1 MDAGTISTDAIKYPL
16 SDFKKVLILG
26 IITILSS
33 LIIPGFFLLGY
44 FLKMIKHSMADFSEL
59 PDFDEW
65 MEMFVDGLKVF
76 VVLFIYSLVP
86 LILILLGVWSAL
98 LPMFTVPGSGSL
110 FNLLAVEWTGSVAL
124 IGVILEMTVSFII
137 AIALANMAYHDEI
150 GAAFRFK
157 EIISKIQ
164 EIGGVDYLIWY
175 VLMLIIAIVAYF
187 ISMFLIFPFIIG
199 IIIVPLIII
208 PYLIM
213 IFARSTALIYVYGGS
228 DDYFRVT
235 HKQK

>member
-1 MDAGTISTDAIKYPL
+1 
-16 SDFKKVLILG
+16 
-26 IITILSS
+26 
-33 LIIPGFFLLGY
+33 
-44 FLKMIKHSMADFSEL
+44 
-59 PDFDEW
+59 
-65 MEMFVDGLKVF
+65 
-76 VVLFIYSLVP
+76 
-86 LILILLGVWSAL
+86 
-98 LPMFTVPGSGSL
+98 
-110 FNLLAVEWTGSVAL
+110 
-124 IGVILEMTVSFII
+124 
-137 AIALANMAYHDEI
+137 MAYHDEI

-157 EIISKIQ
+157 EIIGKIQ
-164 EIGGVDYLIWY
+164 NIGGVDYLIWY
-175 VLMLIIAIVAYF
+175 VLMLIIAVVAYF